1 MGEAGQA
8 LNRYPGG
15 GEIRKRK
22 RKSVFGRV
30 SEELQ
35 NGAKSAVCCSW
46 TSSSYFSLAAR
57 SYWTSHAVLADK
69 ETADL
74 LNYITTRVRNT
85 PPPRNCLP
93 GTSRIAIA
101 FSEVLYGILACSKR

>member
-22 RKSVFGRV
+22 RKVYLV
-30 SEELQ
+30 ECLKELQ
-35 NGAKSAVCCSW
+35 NSAKSAVCCSW
-46 TSSSYFSLAAR
+46 TSSSYFSLATR

-74 LNYITTRVRNT
+74 LNYNTTRVLNT
-85 PPPRNCLP
+85 PPPRYCLP

-101 FSEVLYGILACSKR
+101 FSEVFYGILACSKR